1 MAGLD
6 QALAG
11 VTRWIGTNLIIDTV
25 RVSLPGVGEPVLNTT
40 TGELVYPEGDTLYE
54 GPGGVVAG
62 SATME
67 RSAVPE
73 AGQPWA
79 QQTRSTYVL
88 LTPLTAPIP
97 RNMRSCPSCRSMTRP
112 ARRSSAGRGSA
123 PTKAKPEPSR
133 SYAAPPWTRTGPRT
147 VHHDPRR
154 TRRPPGRCRRQP
166 R

>member
-97 RNMRSCPSCRSMTRP
+97 PEHAVVSVVQVHDPARTSLLGRTWICADQGQAGTVEVVRRTALDQNRP
-112 ARRSSAGRGSA
+112 ADGA
-123 PTKAKPEPSR
+123 P
-133 SYAAPPWTRTGPRT
+133 
-147 VHHDPRR
+147 
-154 TRRPPGRCRRQP
+154 
-166 R
+166 